1 MMTKRVDPR
10 VMAEAIGAA
19 AKVIGADW
27 DDPDYWVPC
36 RGRWRVKVADAAP
49 PPAKPARP
57 PASLT
62 DRSKLIR
69 DFVDEYW
76 RRRRRRRK
84 ALDQLSEQ
92 AWSTGAKRE
101 DAQRR
106 AKDWEPAGGWPAPR
120 PVGYAGSGIDNRQ
133 YQRILDEYYGKT
145 MKGGLLEDVEGE
157 PRHHGQ
163 TRSTIKEEA
172 PDKVGPYEWPPQK
185 QPYRLEDE
193 NNSLPYTWKP
203 SKSQSTQDQFAVL
216 AALNRLHRSR
226 TASGFY
232 GLGGGLR

>member
-120 PVGYAGSGIDNRQ
+120 PPGYAGTGISIPQ
-133 YQRILDEYYGKT
+133 YQAINDRHYGQT
-145 MKGGLLEDVEGE
+145 MRNGQEEAVQGSVKKGGDPRDPAAAGPPYTVPPQRQAASLRE
-157 PRHHGQ
+157 PREGRIEH
-163 TRSTIKEEA
+163 TFDRVTPTPATI
-172 PDKVGPYEWPPQK
+172 
-185 QPYRLEDE
+185 
-193 NNSLPYTWKP
+193 N
-203 SKSQSTQDQFAVL
+203 
-216 AALNRLHRSR
+216 AANK
-226 TASGFY
+226 
-232 GLGGGLR
+232 